1 MMDKSSLDIKYWGSG
16 RELYIGDEDEIVF
29 STPQDMHK
37 AIEAIE
43 LLDELNGGIR
53 HGISY

>member
-1 MMDKSSLDIKYWGSG
+1 MMDKSSFPIKYWGMG
-16 RELYIGDEDEIVF
+16 KELYIGEEEDIVF

-43 LLDELNGGIR
+43 LLDRLNGGIK
-53 HGISY
+53 HEGK